1 MLATG
6 ALTHSNCIVGQS
18 DIWTMISPF
27 PKSASAAGEGHIVVR
42 LLPHDVSALESI
54 TYQYP
59 LKLISPTVKATQQS
73 VVVFLL
79 SYGGGLVGGDQVN
92 LRIDIQSLARLSIVT
107 QGHTKIFKPAI
118 PGTITR
124 QKLSVD
130 IQDGAALCLLP
141 DPVQPFEGSLYEQG
155 QAFHLNGSAS
165 LCLLDWV
172 THGRAAR
179 GENWDLL
186 KWTGRNEIWLKNQG
200 TGLKDRLLVRDTVL
214 LDGTPKSA
222 HTMPLREAMHGHA
235 IFGTLILRGPLTNS
249 LGEFFRTEFS
259 ALPRIGARDF
269 RTTEERQKSAERSA
283 LERWRATRIQQE
295 SQDGVL
301 WSAANVR
308 SCMVIKFGAATVEA
322 GRNWIG
328 SMLAQEASLE
338 RNFGEDALLCVR

>member
-1 MLATG
+1 
-6 ALTHSNCIVGQS
+6 
-18 DIWTMISPF
+18 MISPF
-27 PKSASAAGEGHIVVR
+27 PKSASAAGEGHIVVK

-73 VVVFLL
+73 VMVFLL

-92 LRIDIQSLARLSIVT
+92 LKIDIQPFARLSVVT

-124 QKLSVD
+124 QKLSVN

-141 DPVQPFEGSLYEQG
+141 DPVQPFEGSLYEQT
-155 QAFHLNGSAS
+155 QIFHLNGSAS
-165 LCLLDWV
+165 ICLLDWV

-186 KWTGRNEIWLKNQG
+186 KWTGRNEIWFRNQT

-214 LDGTPKSA
+214 LDGTSESTHP
-222 HTMPLREAMHGHA
+222 MPLRETMHGHA
-235 IFGTLILRGPLTNS
+235 IFGTLILRGPLTRS
-249 LGEFFRTEFS
+249 LGEFFLAEFS

-269 RTTEERQKSAERSA
+269 RTAAEKEEGAERSP
-283 LERWRATRIQQE
+283 LESWRVGRIQQE
-295 SQDGVL
+295 IQDGLL

-308 SCMVIKFGAATVEA
+308 SCVVIKFGAATVEA

-328 SMLAQEASLE
+328 SMLAQEASLQ